1 MSVEATSALLKMSQ
15 AALRGV
21 PWDYLVH
28 SALEHVRQVTSCD
41 VAAFYSASNT
51 DGALALQ
58 ERIRRD
64 AGIDALPATDRFLAR
79 IATGEADPRPA
90 DASWRYDLAVPV
102 RSGVETFG
110 VLAVAMQRE
119 AFAASD
125 RKFLTELA
133 EVLAL
138 ALRAERHKRAA
149 DLIAKQ
155 NRYAF
160 EHNPNPMV
168 LLDAE
173 TFRYVDVNQ
182 TAIDVYGYTREQFLE
197 MTPYDLRAPSD
208 TDGLEATFNT
218 FRRDATTMIDTVHR
232 RADGSRIDVHITS
245 ITVERGD
252 GKVRI
257 ATIQD
262 MTERNEALAR
272 ALQSEAQLAHDL
284 LHDRLTGLP
293 NRVLFNER
301 LTAAIDRARGANRM
315 AAVLF
320 IDIDEFKTVNDTM
333 GHPAGDALLKEIADR
348 LLSAT
353 RQLDCIARVGGDEFI
368 AVLSDIA
375 EIDHVMQVVRKLEQ
389 VAADPVRL
397 PGGDL
402 TVTCSIG
409 VALFPRDGEDAET
422 LIRNADTA
430 MYQAKRDGRSTTC
443 FFTPAMQHE
452 AEQRIR
458 LEARLRKAIEEDAF
472 RLVYQPIYDLDGT
485 LLATEA
491 LIRWPQSDGSTVQPN
506 LFIPYA
512 EASGLILPI
521 GAWVLR
527 TACLQNAAW
536 GREAPPIRVSVN
548 VSAKQFGDPNFVRTV
563 QQALNESGLAA
574 NLLELELTE
583 TVMSTNVERTAAVV
597 EELRASGVRIAIDD
611 FGTGYNSLAT
621 LRSNVVDT
629 LKLDICFVAGIAS
642 SPIDQAIA
650 SAVITAAHG
659 LGAKVVAEGV
669 ETVEQRAMLAKL
681 NCDAAQGYLFA
692 RPMTAEKFATLLR
705 AAERT
710 HHHRVYSEERRLVRA
725 V

>member
-1 MSVEATSALLKMSQ
+1 MSVEATSALLKVSQ

-21 PWDYLVH
+21 QWDYLVH
-28 SALEHVRQVTSCD
+28 GALEHVRQVTSCD
-41 VAAFYSASNT
+41 VAAFYAASNA

-58 ERIRRD
+58 ERTRREG
-64 AGIDALPATDRFLAR
+64 GIDALPATDRFLAR
-79 IATGEADPRPA
+79 IAGGEADPRPA
-90 DASWRYDLAVPV
+90 DVSGRYDLAVAV

-125 RKFLTELA
+125 RKFLTDLA

-138 ALRAERHKRAA
+138 ALRADRHKRAA

-197 MTPYDLRAPSD
+197 MTPYDLRAPSR

-218 FRRDATTMIDTVHR
+218 FRRDATTTIDTVHR

-272 ALQSEAQLAHDL
+272 ALQSETQLAHDL

-375 EIDHVMQVVRKLEQ
+375 ELDHVMQVVRKLEQ

-397 PGGDL
+397 PGGDI

-409 VALFPRDGEDAET
+409 VALFPRDGDDAET

-443 FFTPAMQHE
+443 FFTPTMQHE

-458 LEARLRKAIEEDAF
+458 LEARLRRAIEEDAF
-472 RLVYQPIYDLDGT
+472 KLVYQPIYDLDGT

-521 GAWVLR
+521 GTWVLR

-536 GREAPPIRVSVN
+536 GREAPPIPVCVN
-548 VSAKQFGDPNFVRTV
+548 VSAKQLGDPNFVRTV
-563 QQALNESGLAA
+563 QQALAESGLAPT
-574 NLLELELTE
+574 LLELELTE
-583 TVMSTNVERTAAVV
+583 TVMSTNVERTTAVV

-629 LKLDICFVAGIAS
+629 LKLDMCFVAGIAS
-642 SPIDQAIA
+642 SPVDQAIA

-669 ETVEQRAMLAKL
+669 ETAEQRAILAKL

-692 RPMTAEKFATLLR
+692 RPMPAEQLAELLR

-710 HHHRVYSEERRLVRA
+710 HHHRVYSGERRLIRA